1 MSDTP
6 KGTVSKSFRLTNEDV
21 ERLRGLSE
29 ALGCSQTDA
38 IRRALQMAEDAI
50 RGDTERDTASEGA
63 EGADALTRDV
73 VAALVAQLAEKD
85 RQIESLQ
92 SSLDKAVDA
101 TRGAQAL
108 HARQVAVLEDS
119 EAKARRWRWPW
130 RRGD

>member
-6 KGTVSKSFRLTNEDV
+6 RGTVSKSFRLTNEDV

-38 IRRALQMAEDAI
+38 IRRALQMAEKAI
-50 RGDTERDTASEGA
+50 LSDTERDTASEGA

-101 TRGAQAL
+101 TRAAQVL
-108 HARQVAVLEDS
+108 HARQVAALES
-119 EAKARRWRWPW
+119 EETKARRWRWPW
-130 RRGD
+130 QRGE